1 MLNVS
6 PLLEIKTVKVLVV
19 DGQDANGIQ
28 LSDILSSLT
37 IEHVRCLSDYSQF
50 KSQFNDF
57 LPDILILNIDAAS
70 GDAESIIEWLRQH
83 PNGSAIPVIVCANS
97 LEDAIDLALHK
108 GANDYIQAPFIP
120 SQVAVSINNLVQLSN
135 STANAANQEI
145 VFDHRLQLGVKALQ
159 DEIMHRSEVEQELHF
174 QAHHE
179 YHSRLPNRI
188 FLQHVLKDLL
198 SSDQAIDQHAG
209 QHVRQAISQESS
221 CGNKTLAIF
230 HLHHFNEINNTL
242 GHSRADEIL
251 VEMALRFASLCEQ
264 YAEIIP
270 LQYGLYDQAGPVALL
285 DRTHFTLVLNDT
297 TSYRLEEIIE
307 QLLTDSSQPLSYQG
321 MKIETP
327 ISVGFA
333 VCLPGDDVTSWM
345 RRAHVALE
353 FAEQEKQAWAG
364 YSERADRYSN
374 KKLTLVA
381 DLRNAIACDEGLFL
395 QYQPQFNCQNGEI
408 AGAEVLLRWY
418 HPVYGPLP
426 ADQIVEVAEQ
436 TGLIKPLTHWVISKA
451 FSQYREVLAAGYPI
465 TLSINL
471 STLNLWQDSLLQDI
485 AQQMDIYQI
494 PPGQVILEVTETV
507 LLKKPRRSLDFLR
520 CLTAL
525 GVRIA
530 LDDFG
535 TGFSSLAYLTK
546 MPVSELKIDRSF
558 IQELC
563 YNHKNHVIVETI
575 LSMCKGLGVEV
586 VAEGVEDEATQLKLK
601 AMGCDRLQGYYLAKP
616 LIGVD
621 LLECLAEQ
629 MAIRT

>member
-6 PLLEIKTVKVLVV
+6 PLLEIQTVKVLVV
-19 DGQDANGIQ
+19 DGPDVNGTQ
-28 LSDILSSLT
+28 LSDILNSLT
-37 IEHVRCLSDYSQF
+37 IEHVRCLPDYGQF

-57 LPDILILNIDAAS
+57 LPDILILNVDAAS
-70 GDAESIIEWLRQH
+70 ADAESIIEWLGVQPR
-83 PNGSAIPVIVCANS
+83 GRAIPVMVCAGS
-97 LEDAIDLALHK
+97 LEDAIDLTLHK
-108 GANDYIQAPFIP
+108 GVSDFIQVPIIP
-120 SQVAVSINNLVQLSN
+120 SHVAVSINNLVLLSN
-135 STANAANQEI
+135 STVNAANQEI
-145 VFDHRLQLGVKALQ
+145 EFDLRLQMSDIALQ
-159 DEIMHRSEVEQELHF
+159 DEVMHRSKAERELHF

-188 FLQHVLKDLL
+188 FLQHFLKDLL
-198 SSDQAIDQHAG
+198 KSDESMVHS
-209 QHVRQAISQESS
+209 VNQEDGG
-221 CGNKTLAIF
+221 GNKTLAIF

-251 VEMALRFASLCEQ
+251 VEMALRFAILCQ
-264 YAEIIP
+264 KYTEIIP
-270 LQYGLYDQAGPVALL
+270 LQYDLYDQAGSVALL
-285 DRTHFTLVLNDT
+285 DRTHFTIVLNDA
-297 TSYRLEEIIE
+297 SSFRLEEIID
-307 QLLTDSSQPLSYQG
+307 QLLTDSSKPLSYQG

-333 VCLPGDDVTSWM
+333 ACLAGDDVASWI

-353 FAEQEKQAWAG
+353 FAEQENQAWAG

-381 DLRNAIACDEGLFL
+381 DLRNAITCDEGLFL
-395 QYQPQFNCQNGEI
+395 QYQPQFNCKNGAV
-408 AGAEVLLRWY
+408 AGAEVLLRWH

-436 TGLIKPLTHWVISKA
+436 TGLIKPLTHWVISNA
-451 FSQYREVLAAGYPI
+451 FSQYREILAEGFQI

-471 STLNLWQDSLLQDI
+471 STLNLWQDRLLQDI
-485 AQQMDIYQI
+485 AQQMEIYQI
-494 PPGQVILEVTETV
+494 PPGQIILEVTETV

-563 YNHKNHVIVETI
+563 YNHKDQVVVETI

-616 LIGVD
+616 LMGVD
-621 LLECLAEQ
+621 FLECLAEQ
-629 MAIRT
+629 VAIRT

>member
-1 MLNVS
+1 MLKVS
-6 PLLEIKTVKVLVV
+6 PLLEIQTAKVLVV
-19 DGQDANGIQ
+19 DGQDANGTQ
-28 LSDILSSLT
+28 LSDVLSSLT

-50 KSQFNDF
+50 KFQFNDF
-57 LPDILILNIDAAS
+57 LPDILILNMDAAS
-70 GDAESIIEWLRQH
+70 GDAESIIKWLRLQ

-120 SQVAVSINNLVQLSN
+120 SQVAVSINNLVQLFN
-135 STANAANQEI
+135 STANVANQEM
-145 VFDHRLQLGVKALQ
+145 VFDHRLKLSVKALQ
-159 DEIMHRSEVEQELHF
+159 DEIVHRSEVEQELHF

-188 FLQHVLKDLL
+188 FLQHFLTDLL
-198 SSDQAIDQHAG
+198 TSGQAVG
-209 QHVRQAISQESS
+209 QEVGQAVSQKSR

-242 GHSRADEIL
+242 GHSRGDEIL
-251 VEMALRFASLCEQ
+251 VEMALRFSTLCQ
-264 YAEIIP
+264 KYIEIIP

-285 DRTHFTLVLNDT
+285 DRTHFTIVLNDT
-297 TSYRLEEIIE
+297 SHYRLEEIID
-307 QLLTDSSQPLSYQG
+307 QLLADSSQPLSYQG

-333 VCLPGDDVTSWM
+333 ACLSGDDVTSWM

-353 FAEQEKQAWAG
+353 FAEQEKQAWAD

-395 QYQPQFNCQNGEI
+395 QYQPQFNCQNGEV
-408 AGAEVLLRWY
+408 AGAEVLLRWH

-436 TGLIKPLTHWVISKA
+436 TGLIKPLTHWVISNA
-451 FSQYREVLAAGYPI
+451 FSQYREVLAAGFPI

-485 AQQMDIYQI
+485 AQQMEIYQI

-563 YNHKNHVIVETI
+563 YNYKDQVIVETI

-616 LIGVD
+616 LSGDD
-621 LLECLAEQ
+621 LLDCLANQ
-629 MAIRT
+629 VAIRT

>member
-6 PLLEIKTVKVLVV
+6 PLLEIQTVKVLVV

-28 LSDILSSLT
+28 LSEILSSLT

-70 GDAESIIEWLRQH
+70 GDAESIIEWLRQQ
-83 PNGSAIPVIVCANS
+83 PNGSTIPVIVCANS

-135 STANAANQEI
+135 STANAANQEM
-145 VFDHRLQLGVKALQ
+145 VFDHRLQLSVKALQ

-188 FLQHVLKDLL
+188 FLQHFLTDLL
-198 SSDQAIDQHAG
+198 SSG
-209 QHVRQAISQESS
+209 QTVGLSASQGISQESC

-251 VEMALRFASLCEQ
+251 VEMALRFVTLCQQ
-264 YAEIIP
+264 YTEIIP

-285 DRTHFTLVLNDT
+285 DRTHFTIVLNDT
-297 TSYRLEEIIE
+297 SPYRLEEIIE
-307 QLLTDSSQPLSYQG
+307 QLLIDSSQPLSYQG

-333 VCLPGDDVTSWM
+333 ACLSGDDVTSWM

-395 QYQPQFNCQNGEI
+395 QYQPQFNCQSGEVV
-408 AGAEVLLRWY
+408 GAEVLLRWH

-485 AQQMDIYQI
+485 AQQMEIYQI

-563 YNHKNHVIVETI
+563 YNHKDQVIVETI

-616 LIGVD
+616 LMGID
-621 LLECLAEQ
+621 LLECLADQ
-629 MAIRT
+629 VAIRT